1 MICLYC
7 HSPLSQ
13 HVDIFSLFQKS
24 SIICHTCE
32 KKLSPLSDSPTCKRC
47 ANKTEEA
54 VDLCESC
61 LFLSQS
67 FKHLPNQ
74 IITVFDYNK
83 EVQQLFHRY
92 KFVNDAAMSEVI
104 AHFIN
109 VDFKKYDLVIPIPI
123 SNKRLEER
131 TYNQVSLVLDQLNVN
146 YSDIL
151 KTNKVKRQSELTK
164 AERLREKQIFFMH
177 EGDKERVYGANILLV
192 DDIYTTGITVHQ
204 AIQELYAHN
213 CKNIDLLTFSRS

>member
-1 MICLYC
+1 M
-7 HSPLSQ
+7 
-13 HVDIFSLFQKS
+13 
-24 SIICHTCE
+24 
-32 KKLSPLSDSPTCKRC
+32 
-47 ANKTEEA
+47 
-54 VDLCESC
+54 
-61 LFLSQS
+61 
-67 FKHLPNQ
+67 PNQ

>member
-7 HSPLSQ
+7 HAQLR
-13 HVDIFSLFQKS
+13 HHIDIFSLFQKPS
-24 SIICHTCE
+24 VICQTCE
-32 KKLSPLSDSPTCKRC
+32 KKLLPDRISPTCKRC
-47 ANKTEEA
+47 ANKVEA
-54 VDLCESC
+54 AVERCESC

-67 FKHLPNQ
+67 FKHLPNR
-74 IITVFDYNK
+74 IYTVFDYNK
-83 EVQQLFHRY
+83 EVKQLFHRY
-92 KFVNDAAMSEVI
+92 KFVNDAAMSAVI
-104 AHFIN
+104 AQFIK

-123 SNKRLEER
+123 SNKRLKER
-131 TYNQVSLVLDQLNVN
+131 TYNQVSLVLDRLNVS
-146 YSDIL
+146 YSTIL

-164 AERLREKQIFFMH
+164 TERLREQQVFFVH
-177 EGDKERVYGANILLV
+177 ESDTERVNEANILLV